1 MRIASSQY
9 QSTMLRGLGENQTWL
24 SKINEQMATGNRI
37 LVPSDD
43 PVGNVQISRLT
54 REQALVTQYR
64 SNIASVQIRMSSN
77 ESYLSSMTRD
87 ITDVSDLL
95 VWAADGSNVPSDLN
109 AMVTSLTSL
118 RDSLVNTANQ
128 RDAEGRY
135 VFSGTAVDQAPIALV
150 GGSYVYQGNEKNQ
163 STVVGNGVTQTTN
176 VNLKGMEDM
185 LDKLTAAIT
194 ALSDPAVQPNSP
206 ALRAIVGDAMAST
219 SAGLNL
225 VSGKI
230 AQLGGGRNILQ
241 TLDDN
246 HANVSLSNAVAIG
259 DLSKLDYAVAAT
271 ELAGYS
277 LAVEASYKAYSKVS
291 GMSLFSLI

>member
-9 QSTMLRGLGENQTWL
+9 QATMLRGLGENQGAINKL
-24 SKINEQMATGNRI
+24 NEQMASGNRI
-37 LVPSDD
+37 LLPSDD

-64 SNIASVQIRMSSN
+64 DNIASVQIRMSTN

-87 ITDVSDLL
+87 ITDASDLL
-95 VWAADGSNVPSDLN
+95 VWAADGSNAPSDLN
-109 AMVTSLTSL
+109 AMVVSLTSL

-135 VFSGTAVDQAPIALV
+135 VFSGTEVDKAPIALV

-176 VNLKGMEDM
+176 VNLKGLED
-185 LDKLTAAIT
+185 LLNNLSTAIT
-194 ALSDPAVQPNSP
+194 ALSDPSVQPNSA
-206 ALRAIVGDAMAST
+206 ALRTIVGNAMDAT
-219 SAGLNL
+219 KTGLNM

-230 AQLGGGRNILQ
+230 AQLGGGQNILK

-246 HANVSLSNAVAIG
+246 HANVSLSNSTAIL
-259 DLSKLDYAVAAT
+259 DLSQLDYAGAAT
-271 ELAGYS
+271 ELAGYN